1 MKAWSNLTLVGGA
14 KLCSFQQKEIMY
26 FTFSD
31 LHGYLSERDVN
42 LLELKRMCC

>member
-1 MKAWSNLTLVGGA
+1 MKAWSNPTLVGGA
-14 KLCSFQQKEIMY
+14 KLCSFQQKEIMC

-42 LLELKRMCC
+42 LLELKRICC